1 MHKIIRLVQ
10 VYVLYVSCHNN
21 LFPRQ
26 QTFTFIDGEKQEE
39 TGFCIIGRVNEYSR
53 GLGLQFDENGY
64 VKAMS
69 DQ

>member
-1 MHKIIRLVQ
+1 MIVQ
-10 VYVLYVSCHNN
+10 
-21 LFPRQ
+21 Q
-26 QTFTFIDGEKQEE
+26 IFTFIDGEKQEE
-39 TGFCIIGRVNEYSR
+39 TGFCLIGRVNEYSQ